1 MNSYPNS
8 TILVAIGV
16 ICAVSTLRGALSTVT
31 TVPFVGQA
39 LQVLGAVYLVQLAW
53 QQWGTKGVPD
63 IKAWLPTPLPTP
75 PSPSKSPGP

>member
-1 MNSYPNS
+1 M
-8 TILVAIGV
+8 VAIAV

-53 QQWGTKGVPD
+53 QQWGTGRVPN
-63 IKAWLPTPLPTP
+63 IAAWLPTPLPSVS
-75 PSPSKSPGP
+75 PSPSKSPTP